1 MRRVAQLSVWVAA
14 VLGTALVIAFAT
26 SNAASP
32 DRALAPNDGPS
43 VRPPPVP
50 GAEDPAD
57 PGAADAA
64 QAPGRRRAAPA
75 DVAASL
81 SLVKNDAVFRKI
93 LDSIDYSVADS
104 QPWLSSDG
112 ETQLGTEL
120 DLELDSPLSGPARLP
135 GVRFNDNGKSYRHL
149 MLNAAVSG
157 ATTLTVFV
165 DLQSQRVVSVMPPDS
180 TWRAT
185 RSASSKSMARPGAS
199 FRGSGGT
206 AKTQSTF
213 KDAIGQTRARSR
225 PGR

>member
-14 VLGTALVIAFAT
+14 VLGTAFVIAFAT

-32 DRALAPNDGPS
+32 DRALAPNDGPV

-50 GAEDPAD
+50 GADDPAD

-81 SLVKNDAVFRKI
+81 SLARNDAAFRRI
-93 LDSIDYSVADS
+93 LGPIGYSVADS

-112 ETQLGTEL
+112 ATQLGTEL

-135 GVRFNDNGKSYRHL
+135 GVRFNDNGKSYRQL
-149 MLNAAVSG
+149 MLNASISG
-157 ATTLTVFV
+157 ATALTVFV
-165 DLQSQRVVSVMPPDS
+165 DQQSQRVVSVMPPDS
-180 TWRAT
+180 TLTELAGNAHVT
-185 RSASSKSMARPGAS
+185 PSSGPNG
-199 FRGSGGT
+199 
-206 AKTQSTF
+206 
-213 KDAIGQTRARSR
+213 D
-225 PGR
+225 